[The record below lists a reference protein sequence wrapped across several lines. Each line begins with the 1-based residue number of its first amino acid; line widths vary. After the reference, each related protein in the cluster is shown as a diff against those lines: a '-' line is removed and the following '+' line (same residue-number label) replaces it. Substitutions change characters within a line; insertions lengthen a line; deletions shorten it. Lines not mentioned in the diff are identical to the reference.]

1 MAFLDNSGDII
12 LDAVLTETGRRK
24 MAEGN
29 FKIVKFALG
38 DDEID
43 YSLYNLN
50 HPSGTAYADLEIL
63 QTPIM
68 ESATQVGLN
77 SSLMTIANNDILYMP
92 SLLLNEKLDT
102 AVKRQNN
109 TIYIAVNSQTKASLD
124 NSSVGFGSGY
134 ALLAGQRGG
143 ASFITIESCMDNS
156 DIPMTRANQSTYI
169 VSKNMLDTNMKVT
182 FDNNFITFPMVSSG
196 KTSFSTGTDGSW
208 TGTTGPLQS
217 LTSVSPAARTGY
229 STAIGPMSRA
239 NIFTPAEGTT
249 DVTTFIQSA
258 GVVGSMAY
266 LNVSIDPALTTTK
279 DQTASTKW
287 TKFGNTGV
295 TITGLSATRT
305 YSTIALEL
313 EITTN
318 SSAATISIP
327 ITLIKRD
334 T

>member
-43 YSLYNLN
+43 YSLFNLN
-50 HPSGTAYADLEIL
+50 HPSGSAYADLEIL
-63 QTPIM
+63 QTPVM
-68 ESATQVGLN
+68 EAATQVGLN
-77 SSLMTIANNDILYMP
+77 SSLMTLANDDILYLP

-109 TIYIAVNSQTKASLD
+109 TIYIAVNSETMSSLNNASL
-124 NSSVGFGSGY
+124 GFGTGY
-134 ALLAGQRGG
+134 AMLAGSRGG
-143 ASFITIESCMDNS
+143 GKFITIESGINNA
-156 DIPMTRANQSTYI
+156 DISRTQTNQTTYLA
-169 VSKNMLDTNMKVT
+169 SKNMLDTSMKIT
-182 FDNNFITFPMVSSG
+182 FDNNFITFPLASTPG
-196 KTSFSTGTDGSW
+196 TRFSTGEDGSW
-208 TGTTGPLQS
+208 TGTTTPLRS
-217 LTSVSPAARTGY
+217 LANISPASRVGY
-229 STAIGPMSRA
+229 STAVGSLSRA
-239 NIFTPAEGTT
+239 SIFTPTSG
-249 DVTTFIQSA
+249 DISTFVQSA
-258 GVVGSMAY
+258 GVIGSMAY
-266 LNVSIDPALTTTK
+266 LNIGLDPALTTTK

-287 TKFGNTGV
+287 TKFGNTGITV
-295 TITGLSATRT
+295 TGLSATRT

-313 EITTN
+313 EVTTN